1 MTQQRKNF
9 DRAYKINQATV
20 KEETRPYLDLIS
32 FRNGY
37 VYATDTHIIVKAKI
51 KDISNFTDDELELLE
66 GKSISSSSFRKLLD
80 FDEVAITPTGFIAN
94 GGNGNKTNFL
104 FNDQQIVDIKFD
116 DVFVGLTDHYAEEKY
131 LFGLNASLLKK
142 ASQILGVKGTMK
154 FEIFKG
160 EKFVVTDPNN
170 VDVDI
175 KCLIMGAYIA

>member
-1 MTQQRKNF
+1 MNENRKNF
-9 DRAYKINQATV
+9 SKRYKLNQATS
-20 KEETRPYLDLIS
+20 KDNTRPDFDLIS

-37 VYATDTHIIVKAKI
+37 AYATDAHIIVKAKV
-51 KDISNFTDDELELLE
+51 KDISNFTDDEFELLE
-66 GKSISSSSFRKLLD
+66 GKSISSSLFRKLLD

-94 GGNGNKTNFL
+94 GGNGNKTIFL

-160 EKFVVTDPNN
+160 DKFVVTDPNN

-175 KCLIMGAYIA
+175 KCLIMGAYIS